1 MYKGI
6 RNSLKIEKL
15 NSAQLAQAGPTP
27 PRARPRPSA
36 CPRRLSACF
45 TRALS
50 PLSPSHCPVGQS
62 CRCRFSRARA
72 PSLPLRGGPFPS
84 VLTARSRI
92 SLSLPRGSRL
102 SAPSAVLNLSLTPPP
117 WMCPRPHVLRPR
129 SHNRAPLEARTPLA
143 HFPAFICAS
152 SRALSPPLL
161 SSAHNKVVCRRSPQ
175 FFTRS
180 ATGVETLLHPLPR

>member
-1 MYKGI
+1 LKTLEKINRKGI

-62 CRCRFSRARA
+62 CRCRFSRAHA

-92 SLSLPRGSRL
+92 PSRCPVDPACQPL
-102 SAPSAVLNLSLTPPP
+102 QPSLTSHS
-117 WMCPRPHVLRPR
+117 RPHRGCAHDRTFSGHVLTT
-129 SHNRAPLEARTPLA
+129 APL
-143 HFPAFICAS
+143 
-152 SRALSPPLL
+152 
-161 SSAHNKVVCRRSPQ
+161 
-175 FFTRS
+175 
-180 ATGVETLLHPLPR
+180 